1 MIAVILP
8 TRGLLFSKVL
18 MALEEERKKYDI
30 KIYCS
35 DHLPIPDGH
44 NTLTKQALEDGAD
57 FLWYVEEDTVPPARA
72 IEKLLAVHADIACI
86 DYGVSGWGCVTKN
99 NQGEILWCGLGNVLI
114 RREVFEAMQY
124 PYFRVDKVLRLND
137 WTWQDLPEDYAKS
150 KGYGGLD
157 IWFFSEA
164 RRLGFKINQVEGE
177 EAVHLQLD
185 ELGKRGINNG
195 LHTISEK
202 PKIEKRQILEEG
214 KPI

>member
-1 MIAVILP
+1 MEKIAIILP
-8 TRGLLFSKVL
+8 SRGMIFSQV
-18 MALEEERKKYDI
+18 MDAIERERKGYETKLYI
-30 KIYCS
+30 S
-35 DHLPIPDGH
+35 HNLPIPSGH
-44 NTLTKQALEDGAD
+44 NHLVELALADGNEYL
-57 FLWYVEEDTVPPARA
+57 FLIEEDTVPPARA

-202 PKIEKRQILEEG
+202 PKIE
-214 KPI
+214 